1 MSYEDGE
8 LIVSFVTETNEH
20 LADVERKL
28 LEIESGGAEGGSE
41 LINTVFR
48 AIHSTKGTAGFLG
61 LQTINAL
68 AHEMENVLNLLRNRQ
83 LRPTPRVVDL
93 LLRSTDN
100 LRSMVNNIEHCAEVD
115 LSEILQ
121 ALEGL
126 ANQEKAMHEINDGD
140 ESLASK
146 EEAAAEAVQPNVS
159 DLEPGLSDQAIPA
172 ERTASEPAVPSAGG
186 NSAAQDTSTTAAPGG
201 GESSIRVA
209 VGILDRLMNLAGE
222 LVLGR
227 NQLLQVIE
235 HCDRTG
241 LESVG
246 ARIDQVTS
254 ELQEAIMHSRMQPIG
269 NIFGRFSRVVRDL
282 SQQLK
287 KQCDLIVEGKEV
299 ELDKTII
306 EAIGDP
312 LIHLIRN
319 SLDHGLESPE
329 QRIAK
334 GKKAAG
340 TIRLTASHQ
349 AGRVNI
355 TITDDGSGIDATRI
369 KSKAVAKGIITAEQ
383 AAALSEQ
390 DAVRLVFHAGFS
402 TAEQVTDISG
412 RGVGMDVVKT
422 NIARLGG
429 TVDIE
434 TDLGRG
440 TTVRIKL
447 PLTLAIIPSLIIRS
461 AGERFA
467 IPQGSINEL
476 VRVPAAERDHR
487 VVRVRDSELL
497 RLRGKLLPLVR
508 LTEALGFPEVHDND
522 QPGEGR
528 TSALNIIVVEA
539 GAIRYG
545 LIVDGLNDSE
555 EIVVKPL
562 GRHLKDSPCLAG
574 ATVLGDGQVA
584 LILDISS
591 ISTHMQLAKQS
602 ETNSDSLTATE
613 AQFDQET
620 QKMLLFSNDATEQFA
635 VPMPVI
641 KRIERITASQLE
653 SIGGHDLIQYRNASL
668 PLLSLERFIK
678 AQPRPEKAQL
688 YVVVFETCGREV
700 GLIVPQLVDI
710 REVTT
715 EIDGLTFREPGVLG
729 SLVLENQAIRLID
742 LYELARTAYPDWV
755 QEEQK
760 ATHAVPEQA
769 TILLAE
775 DSGFFRR
782 QVANFLESHGHSVIA
797 CEDGQLAWDMLQD
810 SQQTFHLVVTDIE
823 MPNMTGFELCH
834 RIKSHPEL
842 SHLPVIALTSLADE
856 ASIQRGSESGVDD
869 YQVKMDRD
877 RLLSTVQRLLAG
889 SKLTTSGSK
898 PMAMERE
905 FQELLAV

>member
-1 MSYEDGE
+1 MSYDDGE
-8 LIVSFVTETNEH
+8 LIVSFVIETNEH

-28 LEIESGGAEGGSE
+28 LEIESDGAEAGSE

-61 LQTINAL
+61 LHTINAL
-68 AHEMENVLNLLRNRQ
+68 AHEIENVLNLLRNRQ

-100 LRSMVNNIEHCAEVD
+100 LRSMVNNIEHCGEVD
-115 LSEILQ
+115 LSEIVK
-121 ALEGL
+121 ALEAL
-126 ANQEKAMHEINDGD
+126 ATQSKTTNESDHDQESPVA
-140 ESLASK
+140 
-146 EEAAAEAVQPNVS
+146 EEETSVAVLPNSSHSEDLQPEQAIVIERTVS
-159 DLEPGLSDQAIPA
+159 EPGL
-172 ERTASEPAVPSAGG
+172 PSGG
-186 NSAAQDTSTTAAPGG
+186 GTSAAQDITTTTAPAG

-319 SLDHGLESPE
+319 SLDHGLESPD

-355 TITDDGSGIDATRI
+355 TITDDGAGIDAAKI
-369 KSKAVAKGIITAEQ
+369 KSKAIAKGILTSEQ

-476 VRVPAAERDHR
+476 VRVPAAEKDHR
-487 VVRVRDSELL
+487 VVCVRDSELL

-508 LTEALGFPEVHDND
+508 LTEALGFEELCEQD
-522 QPGEGR
+522 QKGEIS
-528 TSALNIIVVEA
+528 TTALNIIVVEA

-591 ISTHMQLAKQS
+591 IATHMQLVKQS
-602 ETNSDSLTATE
+602 ETNCDNSTASD

-620 QKMLLFSNDATEQFA
+620 QKMLLFSNAPTEQFA
-635 VPMPVI
+635 IPMPVI
-641 KRIERITASQLE
+641 KRIERIPAGQLE

-678 AQPRPEKAQL
+678 AQPRPDKAQL

-710 REVTT
+710 REVST

-742 LYELARTAYPDWV
+742 LYELARSAYPDWV
-755 QEEQK
+755 QEEQR
-760 ATHAVPEQA
+760 ATHAVQEQA

-782 QVANFLESHGHSVIA
+782 QVSNFLESHGHSVVA
-797 CEDGQLAWDMLQD
+797 CEDGQIAWDTLQD

-834 RIKSHPEL
+834 RIKSHPGL

-856 ASIQRGSESGVDD
+856 TSIQRGSESGVDD

-877 RLLSTVQRLLAG
+877 RLLSSVQRLLAG
-889 SKLTTSGSK
+889 KSTVVGSK
-898 PMAMERE
+898 STTAGRE